1 MAQQT
6 VGEGGGSTY
15 LKDKE
20 EQEKREKEAAQAAA
34 KAVAIV
40 AKIGGEAAR
49 PQEASSPTAGPVFS
63 PFPGNDLFGNSN
75 FQTYFSLGPSAQS
88 GMFQNDFSQGNL
100 LSGGLPD
107 SNLQQKSQLEESAG
121 ALEDQK
127 EETLRG
133 QGSHLNALGANMR
146 AKNAEKEKA
155 ESQLQLLSQENERL
169 GEEINV
175 ESFDE
180 YSRIKFDQ
188 WYTSRGTEP
197 GGPIAR
203 GANVLTPVTETEF
216 YRKQD
221 RLGEL
226 EAQYQENATD
236 ENWKKVEELT
246 AELERDSQYLNEL
259 YEEYQEKN
267 NQYGEN
273 YDEVQR
279 LQWNVINLTAQ
290 CEEAEK
296 EFENYAVDY
305 PTLGIG
311 EDGVG
316 LDADTA
322 ENYKEWRCRT
332 MDQGYEQQCNPYQID
347 FANNELE
354 QMKVELDK
362 TEKEGERIQELLEE
376 HDYDQDYSGTG
387 FQNEE
392 EAVERLHDLLA
403 LSEELRA
410 AIDSG
415 KNAEYYYN
423 IKVQVQEYEEAAEND
438 PDFLEIGMRKR
449 EELSKSR
456 TGSGFSRWDYMSP
469 NEKLVIAYYA
479 VKDPEKAEAYNE
491 VLEGKLD
498 YRRKEKN
505 VESVKDISESCVP
518 AGVLINLG
526 SYVLSP
532 LAYAEVIRQGIENKI
547 TGTYKP
553 VNLNSEFMYGPA
565 FETASREGITESTD
579 NPFVKWALNG
589 ALDLAQTSLSSMMG
603 GAGVVINATSEAGK
617 AAYQAIERGASPEQ
631 AATIGTVS
639 GALEYALDKI
649 PMDELTRISRG
660 RKNAGGI
667 VKDILK
673 EAGMGGV
680 EGTAGEFGKTL
691 LDNLVM
697 GDLSEMSLYAKSL
710 EEQGMSREEAEREAK
725 IKFFVRDPIQ
735 AGIENSLDRAGSA
748 IAGKFQEAIGNQAH
762 RFQEDVRGADD
773 LQRQRLFDETEGTKR
788 TVSEDQNHGTDG
800 SEALQARALP
810 KGEGQTDSEG
820 NLRRADGLEASEV
833 RRTLPDDEGQA
844 VLKGKMRTDPLE
856 TAETGRLFDGGID
869 AAEDGRFF
877 VADGDTAE
885 GRRRILPANEAESGE
900 PGRNVPEGGRYED
913 ISQSALDILKERG
926 VKEALEKAAKEQLEE
941 VGLWED
947 LKRGE
952 LKSSG
957 GTLTAEEVESRLAGE
972 YAGKEFFQSERGIQR
987 LIKQDPALALEIE
1000 NTFLEMAE
1008 RTQDPGQRAELLKTA
1023 GKYDRAMGEVSGEP
1037 GTEYST
1043 ESGRAREDLRQE
1055 KGELELLPEEGTSLG
1070 EKTTNASTDDV
1081 KNIDNLKPVEY
1092 YQNQENDFD
1101 NVTDSLDEKEQLKKR
1116 RGEQLERNKEQGS
1129 TYARKEFSECKR
1141 SMGDLVD
1148 EITIVTTRG
1157 TRFRADAMG
1166 TNPTTGEI
1174 VILEFKSSQTA
1185 RLTKNQ
1191 KIGFKELY
1199 ESGGKIVGKGKGK
1212 FHGGM
1217 EIPSGTEVK
1226 IRKPKEGENYV
1237 NNIGRR
1243 QAGWDRDRKWNRET
1257 DASLV

>member
-6 VGEGGGSTY
+6 VGEGGNSAY
-15 LKDKE
+15 LKNHE
-20 EQEKREKEAAQAAA
+20 EQEKREKGAAQAAA
-34 KAVAIV
+34 QGVALG

-49 PQEASSPTAGPVFS
+49 PQEVSSPFAGPVFS
-63 PFPGNDLFGNSN
+63 PLLGSGMQEIN
-75 FQTYFSLGPSAQS
+75 YFSDFPFQLPT
-88 GMFQNDFSQGNL
+88 FQNAMAQNELFQDGFSRGNL
-100 LSGGLPD
+100 LPGVPPD

-121 ALEDQK
+121 VLEDQK
-127 EETLRG
+127 EETPRG
-133 QGSHLNALGANMR
+133 QGSHLNALGANIHS
-146 AKNAEKEKA
+146 KNAEKKEA
-155 ESQLQLLSQENERL
+155 ENQLQLLSQETERL
-169 GEEINV
+169 GKEINV

-188 WYTSRGTEP
+188 WYTSRGADP
-197 GGPIAR
+197 GGPITR

-221 RLGEL
+221 GLEKL
-226 EAQYQENATD
+226 EAQYQANATE
-236 ENWKKVEELT
+236 ENLKKVEDLI
-246 AELERDSQYLNEL
+246 AELERDSQYLDEL
-259 YEEYQEKN
+259 YEEYQEKKD
-267 NQYGEN
+267 QYGEN
-273 YDEVQR
+273 CAEIQR
-279 LQWNVINLTAQ
+279 LQWNVIDLTAQ

-296 EFENYAVDY
+296 EFEDYAADY

-311 EDGVG
+311 TDGVG

-322 ENYKEWRCRT
+322 ERYKEWRCRT
-332 MDQGYEQQCNPYQID
+332 MDQGYEQQCNPYHID
-347 FANNELE
+347 FENNELE
-354 QMKVELDK
+354 QMRVELDK
-362 TEKEGERIQELLEE
+362 TEKEGERIQELLKD

-423 IKVQVQEYEEAAEND
+423 IQVQVQGYEEAAEND
-438 PDFLEIGMRKR
+438 PDLLEIGMRKR
-449 EELSKSR
+449 EELTENPKEND
-456 TGSGFSRWDYMSP
+456 FDQWDYMSP
-469 NEKLVIAYYA
+469 HEKLIAAYYA
-479 VKDPEKAEAYNE
+479 ETDPEKAEKYNE
-491 VLEGKLD
+491 ALQGKLG

-518 AGVLINLG
+518 AGALINLG
-526 SYVLSP
+526 SYLLSP
-532 LAYAEVIRQGIENKI
+532 LAYAEVIRQGIGNKI

-565 FETASREGITESTD
+565 FEMASREGITESTD
-579 NPFVKWALNG
+579 SPFVKWALNG

-631 AATIGTVS
+631 AATISTVS

-680 EGTAGEFGKTL
+680 EGTAGEFGKTI

-697 GDLSEMSLYAKSL
+697 GDLSEMSLYAKNL

-735 AGIENSLDRAGSA
+735 AGIENSLDSAGAA

-788 TVSEDQNHGTDG
+788 TVSGDQNHGTDG
-800 SEALQARALP
+800 SEVLQARALP

-820 NLRRADGLEASEV
+820 KPRRADGLEASEV
-833 RRTLPDDEGQA
+833 GRTLPDDEGQA
-844 VLKGKMRTDPLE
+844 VLKGKMRADPLE

-877 VADGDTAE
+877 VADGNTAE
-885 GRRRILPANEAESGE
+885 GRRRILPANEAESGGAE
-900 PGRNVPEGGRYED
+900 RRVPEGGRYED
-913 ISQSALDILKERG
+913 ISQSALDILEERG

-987 LIKQDPALALEIE
+987 LTKQDPALAVEIE

-1008 RTQDPGQRAELLKTA
+1008 RTQDPGQKAELLKTA
-1023 GKYDRAMGEVSGEP
+1023 GRYDRAMGEVSGKL

-1043 ESGRAREDLRQE
+1043 ESGRTGEDLRQE
-1055 KGELELLPEEGTSLG
+1055 KGKQELLSEERTSLG
-1070 EKTTNASTDDV
+1070 EETTNASTDDV

-1101 NVTDSLDEKEQLKKR
+1101 NVTDSLDEKEWQRERRNEQLK
-1116 RGEQLERNKEQGS
+1116 RNKEQGKKYEIEKFS
-1129 TYARKEFSECKR
+1129 LLEKRGEYAVR
-1141 SMGDLVD
+1141 
-1148 EITIVTTRG
+1148 EITIVVDKGPKFKDVDRYIK
-1157 TRFRADAMG
+1157 FRIDAIAIDPI
-1166 TNPTTGEI
+1166 TQN
-1174 VILEFKSSQTA
+1174 VILEEYKSSFSA
-1185 RLTKNQ
+1185 PLTKNQ
-1191 KIGFKELY
+1191 DKGFTALEIY
-1199 ESGGKIVGKGKGK
+1199 GGKVVGKGKGV
-1212 FHGGM
+1212 FRGGR
-1217 EIPSGTEVK
+1217 EIKAGTKVEV
-1226 IRKPKEGENYV
+1226 IRPKLEE
-1237 NNIGRR
+1237 
-1243 QAGWDRDRKWNRET
+1243 
-1257 DASLV
+1257 